1 MEKVKLEEIINEMAQ
16 LLEKTAVDSLS
27 PIITDGGANA
37 QQEEALF
44 ISLKTINAR
53 YDKGEAIAQIRAL
66 MEKYNIQ
73 IDELLE
79 QIKY

>member
-1 MEKVKLEEIINEMAQ
+1 MEKVKSEEVLQELAV
-16 LLEKTAVDSLS
+16 LLEKTAIDTLS
-27 PIITDGGANA
+27 PVISDGNVT
-37 QQEEALF
+37 QQDEAFL
-44 ISLKTINAR
+44 ISLKAVNAR
-53 YDKGEAIAQIRAL
+53 YDKADALAQIKAL